1 MASPQ
6 FSLDDFVENP
16 THGQLINIRKVDWAA
31 IAHHYEIPVTTSM
44 RKEQLK
50 NVVVESLV
58 QQGILDEQA
67 LSALTPAGFPD
78 TGDIS
83 PSPQSPQTPTVML
96 DADKLFELEKLR
108 LNMQLEKERLT
119 MQLERERLTMQLET
133 ERSVKL
139 AECNVD
145 KEVRLAQIEAEE
157 KKNLNE
163 LQLQMSKDE
172 EAQRRREA
180 EKKRI
185 KPSEAAAQLP
195 SFVEEDVDSYF
206 RTFEKIATRNEWP
219 REKWLAFIVPKF
231 VGKAYKVYASLDA
244 ETDYETVKS
253 TILRAYSVTPDSYR
267 QQFRKLKKRFD
278 QTYSEFAQELK
289 RLFKKWLDA
298 TQTTTFDELINLLVL
313 EQFKSHLPFF
323 ILRYIEEQREK
334 GVIEAAGLADAHHLM
349 MQSLHGGESKKHVRT
364 SSDAPSRQ
372 NDKQKYNS
380 SQPTD
385 SNLCAY
391 CRKPGHT
398 IKDCKHPN
406 CKASKT
412 LAANA
417 QTSNKPVLSVSTPTS
432 PDRFS
437 KYKREGT
444 VSLSKHDIQCPVTI
458 LRDTGAAVSLI
469 QKHSVPGIEK
479 AYTGEKVVVAALGS
493 RLPCPVAEV
502 YLDSP
507 LYSGNIQLLV
517 TDQPFEVPGIQ
528 LLLGNEPESSEVVLL
543 PLVVDTPT
551 TTHET
556 TDPEIFPVCA
566 VTRAQAQKQKLTPPA
581 VPSVPSDSL
590 YNQFIS
596 KAELVKAQ
604 DTDPSLARIRHVI
617 TDDPNSKV
625 PYFTSQDEVLVRVYR
640 PPELVPSDTWAETVQ
655 VVLPQSVREPV
666 IQLAHDGMSGHL
678 GVKKTYHKVL
688 EHFFWPGM
696 RKQIA
701 QYINSCHI
709 CQVVGKPNQKIPQ
722 APLIPIT
729 VPSEPFT
736 KIVID
741 CVGPLPKTKRGNE
754 YILTI
759 MDPTTRYPEAIP
771 LKNISAKTVVKNL
784 LHFFTIFGLPAEIQ
798 SDRGTNFT
806 SHLFENIVKE
816 LNIHHVMSSA
826 YRPQS
831 QGCLERFHQTLKTMI
846 KKFCLESDRDWDEN
860 VDWLMFAVRECP
872 QESTGISPFQMLYGK
887 KVRGPLKV
895 LKDTIITT
903 TPVPN
908 ITVAKYID
916 KLRNTLESV
925 RAIAAKNMKTAQES
939 MVKHQK
945 SPVQRSFAVGEKVLV
960 FFPTSGAPLKS
971 KYSGPYVIQRKL
983 SPTNY
988 IIQTPDRRKQTQ
1000 LVHINLIKKYIER
1013 ASGDASQQT
1022 ILCIQTPKEST
1033 TLGNEASD
1041 TPVEIPSPRGNPP
1054 NSEVLK
1060 DLPKYLEL
1068 TEDDGVISLI
1078 KQFPS
1083 ITSDVPGSCNILAHD
1098 ITLVDPNI
1106 KPIRQAPYRLNP
1118 HKSQIMER
1126 EVQYLLNH
1134 GLAEP
1139 SVSPW
1144 ASPCILVPKA
1154 DMSYRFCTDFRKV
1167 NQVTVMDSFPLPLID
1182 EILDRVGTARYITTL
1197 DLNKGYWQIP
1207 LTDRAKTISSFVTPQ
1222 GLYSYTVLS
1231 FGLCNSAAT
1240 FQRVINQVIRGLL
1253 GTAAYIDDLV
1263 VTAETREEHLVRLR
1277 ALFERLAEAGLTLNL
1292 AKSKFTRGTVS
1303 YLGHI
1308 VGSGIVK
1315 PKTANIEAILHFPVP
1330 QSRRHVMQFL
1340 GMSGYYRRFCPN
1352 FSSVAAPLTAL
1363 TSNKRRFEW
1372 TEDCRR
1378 AFEHLKAFLSSGPV
1392 LQAPDY
1398 NLPFHLYVDASGVGI
1413 GAVLLQR
1420 NNDTGVLHP
1429 TSYYSTKLKP
1439 YETSYSTIE
1448 KEALAIVKALKK
1460 YECYLLHHPEPV
1472 VIYTDHNPLTFIQQT
1487 RLKNQRV
1494 MRWALC
1500 LQDFRFKIRHVK
1512 GVDNIMADCLSRSP
1526 H

>member
-1 MASPQ
+1 MSNPQ

-16 THGQLINIRKVDWAA
+16 THRQLTNIRKVDWVT
-31 IAHHYEIPVTTSM
+31 IANHYEIQITTSM

-58 QQGILDEQA
+58 QQGVLEEQA
-67 LSALTPAGFPD
+67 LFALTPAGFPD
-78 TGDIS
+78 PGETS
-83 PSPQSPQTPTVML
+83 PLPKTPTVAL
-96 DADKLFELEKLR
+96 DAEKLFELEKLR
-108 LNMQLEKERLT
+108 LEMEKSVRLAEVEKERERQ
-119 MQLERERLTMQLET
+119 QLE
-133 ERSVKL
+133 
-139 AECNVD
+139 VD

-157 KKNLNE
+157 KRNLNE
-163 LQLQMSKDE
+163 LKLQTSKDE

-180 EKKRI
+180 EKKKI

-206 RTFEKIATRNEWP
+206 RTFEKIATQNEWP
-219 REKWLAFIVPKF
+219 RERWLAFLVPKF
-231 VGKAYKVYASLDA
+231 IGKAYKVYSSLDA

-253 TILRAYSVTPDSYR
+253 TILRAYSVTPDGYR
-267 QQFRKLKKRFD
+267 QQFRKLRKRFD

-349 MQSLHGGESKKHVRT
+349 MQSLHGGESKKLVRT
-364 SSDAPSRQ
+364 SSDGPNRQ

-380 SQPTD
+380 SQTTD
-385 SNLCAY
+385 SNFCTY

-398 IKDCKHPN
+398 IKDCRHPN

-412 LAANA
+412 LAAHA
-417 QTSNKPVLSVSTPTS
+417 QSSGKPVLSVSTSTT

-437 KYKREGT
+437 KYKRGGT
-444 VSLSKHDIQCPVTI
+444 VSLPKHDIKCPVTI

-469 QKHSVPGIEK
+469 QKHSVPGLEK
-479 AYTGEKVVVAALGS
+479 AYTGEKMVVAALGS

-502 YLDSP
+502 HLDSP

-517 TDQPFEVPGIQ
+517 TDQPFEVPGVQ
-528 LLLGNEPESSEVVLL
+528 LLLGNEPESSEVLLL
-543 PLVVDTPT
+543 PLVVDEPT
-551 TTHET
+551 ETSET
-556 TDPEIFPVCA
+556 TDPEIFPICA
-566 VTRAQAQKQKLTPPA
+566 VTRAQAQKQKLTSPA
-581 VPSVPSDSL
+581 VPSVPSDNL

-604 DTDPSLARIRHVI
+604 ATDPSLAKIRHVI
-617 TDDPNSKV
+617 TDDSNSKV
-625 PYFTSQDEVLVRVYR
+625 PYFMSQDGVVVRVYR
-640 PPELVPSDTWAETVQ
+640 PPELLPSDTWAETVQ
-655 VVLPQSVREPV
+655 IVLPQSVREPV
-666 IQLAHDGMSGHL
+666 IKLAHDGMSGHL
-678 GVKKTYHKVL
+678 GVKKTYSKIL
-688 EHFFWPGM
+688 DHFFWPGM
-696 RKQIA
+696 HKQIS
-701 QYINSCHI
+701 QYIKSCHQ
-709 CQVVGKPNQKIPQ
+709 CQVVGKPNQRIPQ

-771 LKNISAKTVVKNL
+771 LRNISAKTIVKHL
-784 LHFFTIFGLPAEIQ
+784 LHLFTTFGLPAEIQ

-806 SHLFENIVKE
+806 SHLFEQIVKE

-860 VDWLMFAVRECP
+860 IDWLMFAVRECP
-872 QESTGISPFQMLYGK
+872 QESTGISPFQMLFGK

-903 TPVPN
+903 QAPN

-939 MVKHQK
+939 MIKHQK
-945 SPVQRSFAVGEKVLV
+945 SPVHRTFAVGEKVLI
-960 FFPTSGAPLKS
+960 FFPISGAPLKS

-1000 LVHINLIKKYIER
+1000 LVHINLLKKYVDR

-1022 ILCIQTPKEST
+1022 ILCIQAPKEST
-1033 TLGNEASD
+1033 TLGNEASE

-1054 NSEVLK
+1054 NSEVLR
-1060 DLPKYLEL
+1060 DLPRYLEL
-1068 TEDDGVISLI
+1068 PEDDGVISLI
-1078 KQFPS
+1078 NQFPS

-1118 HKSQIMER
+1118 HKAQIMER
-1126 EVQYLLNH
+1126 EVQYLLDH

-1154 DMSYRFCTDFRKV
+1154 DLSYRFCTDFRKV
-1167 NQVTVMDSFPLPLID
+1167 NNITVMDSFPLPLID
-1182 EILDRVGTARYITTL
+1182 EILDSVGTAKYITTL

-1207 LTDRAKTISSFVTPQ
+1207 LTDRAKTISSFITPQ

-1240 FQRVINQVIRGLL
+1240 FQRVINQVIRGLP

-1263 VTAETREEHLVRLR
+1263 VTAETREEHLARLR
-1277 ALFERLAEAGLTLNL
+1277 SLFERLAEAGLTLNL

-1330 QSRRHVMQFL
+1330 QSRRQVMQFL

-1352 FSSVAAPLTAL
+1352 FSTVAAPLTAL
-1363 TSNKRRFEW
+1363 TSIKRRFEW

-1378 AFEHLKAFLSSGPV
+1378 AFEHLKAFLSAGPV

-1420 NNDTGVLHP
+1420 NKDTGVLHP
-1429 TSYYSTKLKP
+1429 TSYYSTKLKT

-1448 KEALAIVKALKK
+1448 KEALAIIKALKK
-1460 YECYLLHHPEPV
+1460 YECYLLHHPEPIT
-1472 VIYTDHNPLTFIQQT
+1472 IYTDHNPLTFIQQT

-1512 GVDNIMADCLSRSP
+1512 GVDNIIADCLSRSP
-1526 H
+1526 C